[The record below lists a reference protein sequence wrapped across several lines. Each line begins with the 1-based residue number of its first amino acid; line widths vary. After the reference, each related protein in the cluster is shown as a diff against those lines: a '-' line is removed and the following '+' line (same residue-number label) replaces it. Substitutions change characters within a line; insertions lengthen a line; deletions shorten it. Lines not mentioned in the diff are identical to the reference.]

1 MQNIFLIIVTGLIL
15 ISMFTKDN
23 TKKQY
28 KITEPIMNVDL
39 PNNIIGGYA
48 LANLN
53 NTTYSTTKLGWIEN
67 SRNNKNYK
75 KYPPCFNLSKEAQRI
90 YKLLKYHNLVEKHKV
105 LLEVYS
111 MLLCQISYLQS
122 KICVFTMLPDRL
134 KDLESFGANR
144 YIKYYKNLTKYVN
157 KQKLYSTTPISLD
170 FLNKSLFL
178 IDKEIDQIVLPKDI
192 IDSIKKLN
200 NTLCS
205 YVFQIIASEC

>member
-75 KYPPCFNLSKEAQRI
+75 MK
-90 YKLLKYHNLVEKHKV
+90 
-105 LLEVYS
+105 
-111 MLLCQISYLQS
+111 S
-122 KICVFTMLPDRL
+122 KIKF
-134 KDLESFGANR
+134 EN
-144 YIKYYKNLTKYVN
+144 
-157 KQKLYSTTPISLD
+157 
-170 FLNKSLFL
+170 
-178 IDKEIDQIVLPKDI
+178 
-192 IDSIKKLN
+192 
-200 NTLCS
+200 
-205 YVFQIIASEC
+205 